1 MHNEK
6 ERPTEYFPDGTPI
19 DDWFYDIGMPEL
31 EELGRPYVLTEYGI
45 WDDGKVYTKE
55 IQKVIDLAAE
65 EGGGV
70 LVVPPGT
77 YLTGALYFKQGVNLY
92 VSAGAT
98 LKGSDDISDYDLA
111 ETRIEGETCLY
122 FTALI
127 NADGLNGFTMCGP
140 GTIDG
145 NGLKTWKRTGRTD
158 CADSRLGGFSASGS
172 AAGHSA
178 KMMIRTVLESG
189 AADDSQ
195 ICLKCRTGFECGLG
209 WSDSWYS
216 MKPAMTSALLIG
228 G

>member
-145 NGLKTWKRTGRTD
+145 NGLKTWKACWLRWKWSNGTNKDGQTIWRCRICGYEYVGEELPD
-158 CADSRLGGFSASGS
+158 DFICPLCKHPAS
-172 AAGHSA
+172 
-178 KMMIRTVLESG
+178 
-189 AADDSQ
+189 D
-195 ICLKCRTGFECGLG
+195 FE
-209 WSDSWYS
+209 
-216 MKPAMTSALLIG
+216 KVVKKTEVK
-228 G
+228 

>member
-127 NADGLNGFTMCGP
+127 NADSKKLAWVPVVPLEPSNFMEP
-140 GTIDG
+140 I
-145 NGLKTWKRTGRTD
+145 TW
-158 CADSRLGGFSASGS
+158 SRSSRSRQSSCNHKVARFPTVVGWAGWKWNCQFEQPELIASE
-172 AAGHSA
+172 A
-178 KMMIRTVLESG
+178 
-189 AADDSQ
+189 
-195 ICLKCRTGFECGLG
+195 
-209 WSDSWYS
+209 
-216 MKPAMTSALLIG
+216 
-228 G
+228 